1 MRYSEISEDLET
13 SETSVSPRQWVH
25 SDFCGQCG
33 NICINLSVQGIWY
46 HKSSVSEDKCLTVT
60 VVLVVILV
68 LIPFFLA
75 YHLLFAIDYLK
86 LETLALL

>member
-1 MRYSEISEDLET
+1 MRYSDISEDLET
-13 SETSVSPRQWVH
+13 SETSASPQQWVC

-33 NICINLSVQGIWY
+33 NACISLCAQGIWY
-46 HKSSVSEDKCLTVT
+46 LESSVSEGKGLIVT

-75 YHLLFAIDYLK
+75 HHLLFAIDHSK
-86 LETLALL
+86 LEILALL